1 MTVWKVM
8 FVLLKKTI
16 FRFRSLVF
24 RYVNLLIKGI
34 GQFLNR
40 DVVNN

>member
-8 FVLLKKTI
+8 FVLLKRI
-16 FRFRSLVF
+16 FFRFLSLVF